1 MPDTGVILLVEDRED
16 DIFLIRKSFAKAS
29 LNNPLHV
36 VRTGEEAVAY
46 LNGEKQYSMRAE
58 YPLPILVLL
67 DLKLPGM
74 DGFEVLKWI
83 RAQPGLRGM
92 PVVVLTCSTEIRDVN
107 RAYQLGANSF
117 FVKEMDF
124 ENTVELADLLRRY
137 WVHKSLKPETS
148 RTDRKRTE
156 A

>member
-1 MPDTGVILLVEDRED
+1 LVEDRED
-16 DIFLIRKSFAKAS
+16 DIILIRRSFKIAS
-29 LNNPLHV
+29 LKNPLHV
-36 VRTGEEAVAY
+36 VRTGEEALAY
-46 LNGEKQYSMRAE
+46 LNGEGKYSMRAE

-83 RAQPGLRGM
+83 RAQPGLRGL

-117 FVKEMDF
+117 FVKELEF
-124 ENTVELADLLRRY
+124 EQSVDVADLIRRY
-137 WVHKSLKPETS
+137 WVNKSLKPESS
-148 RTDRKRTE
+148 RPDRDRTE